1 MRKFI
6 IGMVLFIIALIGINS
21 AMTFMMVELGKETKA
36 SPDGVMR
43 VNAGGG
49 HKGAVVRTA
58 ANGEPAPL
66 TSGLPD
72 AAFAQLKQFQV
83 DSPTGAHV
91 SLVVQGWYR
100 VPSPIATTG

>member
-1 MRKFI
+1 
-6 IGMVLFIIALIGINS
+6 
-21 AMTFMMVELGKETKA
+21 
-36 SPDGVMR
+36 MR

-49 HKGAVVRTA
+49 QHGAVVKTA

-66 TSGLPD
+66 TTALPD
-72 AAFAQLKQFQV
+72 AAFEQLKQFQV